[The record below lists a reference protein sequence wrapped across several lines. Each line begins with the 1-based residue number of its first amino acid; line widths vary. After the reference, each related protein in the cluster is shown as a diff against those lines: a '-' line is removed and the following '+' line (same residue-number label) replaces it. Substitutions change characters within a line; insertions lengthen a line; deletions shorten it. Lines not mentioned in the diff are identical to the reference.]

1 MSAVAWFKDVGIA
14 DRPTVG
20 GKGGSLGELTRAG
33 IAVPPGFVVTT
44 SGFERFLAAL
54 EAREPVRTKV
64 EALDPNDLG
73 AATKLSEELRRRVIE
88 EPMPIDVEQAIRAA
102 HAELSPN
109 GEPVAVRSSATTED
123 AEDASFAGLQDT
135 FLWVLGA
142 DKMVARVRECWGS
155 LYSVESMT
163 YRRKQAFPEDG
174 VAMAVVVQRMV
185 DAMCAGVMFTRSPT
199 TGDKSVIT
207 IEGAWGLGSA
217 VVSGEVTPDRWVL
230 GKITGEIS
238 VRDISDKHA
247 RQVPADGGGIVEVE
261 NEPDR
266 RKHAI
271 PEEGVAMAV
280 VVQRMVD
287 AMCAGVM
294 FTRSPTTGDKSVITI
309 EGAWGLGSAVV
320 SGEVTPDRWV
330 LGKITG
336 EISVRDISDKHA
348 RQVPAEGGGI
358 VEVENEA
365 GRRKAPCLTDA
376 QLMALREVGRK
387 IERHYGKPQDIE
399 WALDQDGN
407 VLLLQSRPETVWS
420 AKDAAPVAAASAN
433 PLSHVMGIFGGR
445 K

>member
-1 MSAVAWFKDVGIA
+1 VNAVAWFRDVGIA

-44 SGFERFLAAL
+44 GAFEEFLAAL
-54 EAREPVRTKV
+54 EAREPVRAKV
-64 EALDPNDLG
+64 AALDPADLG
-73 AATKLSEELRRRVIE
+73 AATTLSAELRRRVVE
-88 EPMPIDVEQAIRAA
+88 EPMPEAVELAIRTAYC
-102 HAELSPN
+102 ELSPDD
-109 GEPVAVRSSATTED
+109 EPVAVRSSATTED

-142 DKMVARVRECWGS
+142 DQMVVRVRECWGS

-163 YRRKQAFPEDG
+163 YRRKHDIPEDG

-217 VVSGEVTPDRWVL
+217 VVSGEVTPDRWVV

-247 RQVPADGGGIVEVE
+247 RQVPAAGGGI
-261 NEPDR
+261 
-266 RKHAI
+266 H
-271 PEEGVAMAV
+271 
-280 VVQRMVD
+280 
-287 AMCAGVM
+287 
-294 FTRSPTTGDKSVITI
+294 
-309 EGAWGLGSAVV
+309 
-320 SGEVTPDRWV
+320 
-330 LGKITG
+330 
-336 EISVRDISDKHA
+336 
-348 RQVPAEGGGI
+348 
-358 VEVENEA
+358 EVENEA
-365 GRRKAPCLTDA
+365 VIATRPCLTDA

-399 WALDQDGN
+399 WALDEQGQ
-407 VLLLQSRPETVWS
+407 VFLLQSRPETVWS
-420 AKDAAPVAAASAN
+420 VKDAAPVAETKAN
-433 PLSHVMGIFGGR
+433 PLGHVMNIFGGR

>member
-1 MSAVAWFKDVGIA
+1 VTAVAWFADVGIA

-44 SGFERFLAAL
+44 SGFELFL
-54 EAREPVRTKV
+54 EAIETRAPVRAKV
-64 EALDPNDLG
+64 AALDPNDLG

-88 EPMPIDVEQAIRAA
+88 EPMPAEVEQAIRGA
-102 HAELSPN
+102 HSELSPG

-123 AEDASFAGLQDT
+123 ADDASFAGLQDT

-142 DKMVARVRECWGS
+142 DQMVARVRECWGS

-163 YRRKQAFPEDG
+163 YRLKHGIPEDG
-174 VAMAVVVQRMV
+174 VAMAVVVQTMV
-185 DAMCAGVMFTRSPT
+185 DALCAGVMFTRSPT

-238 VRDISDKHA
+238 VR
-247 RQVPADGGGIVEVE
+247 E
-261 NEPDR
+261 
-266 RKHAI
+266 
-271 PEEGVAMAV
+271 
-280 VVQRMVD
+280 
-287 AMCAGVM
+287 
-294 FTRSPTTGDKSVITI
+294 
-309 EGAWGLGSAVV
+309 
-320 SGEVTPDRWV
+320 
-330 LGKITG
+330 
-336 EISVRDISDKHA
+336 ISDKHA

-358 VEVENEA
+358 HEVANEEVV
-365 GRRKAPCLTDA
+365 RKQPCLTDD
-376 QLMALREVGRK
+376 QLMALREVGRR
-387 IERHYGKPQDIE
+387 IERHYGKAQDIE
-399 WALDQDGN
+399 WALDKQGQ

-420 AKDAAPVAAASAN
+420 AKDATAPVKPPEDN
-433 PLSHVMGIFGGR
+433 PLKHVMSIFGGR